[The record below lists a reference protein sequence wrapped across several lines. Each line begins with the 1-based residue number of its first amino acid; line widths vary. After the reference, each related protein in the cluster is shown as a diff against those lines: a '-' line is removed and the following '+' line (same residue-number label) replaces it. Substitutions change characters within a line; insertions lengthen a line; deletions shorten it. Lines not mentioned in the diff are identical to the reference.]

1 MEGDPQ
7 VPLDDSPQAI
17 AARHRKTWLVLG
29 GVVAVVAVLLALYS
43 FFSQPPPPPGSGH
56 NLSAKQIGNV
66 VVPLVGRLE
75 SIGVSGRPQFAG
87 LAVTTATGEMATT
100 CHSLPPGGQL
110 EVHFIDGKSR
120 AESARVNR
128 PLDMCL
134 LNVST
139 TGRETA
145 KLRAGDP
152 ANGEKVWVVA
162 LDDVKLPPYLVEAR
176 VVNLIS
182 EPNGLAM
189 KLEAKQ
195 EFASG
200 AAVFDTQARLVGIIT
215 NPHRYGDFI
224 AALSISRLEK
234 ARENARK

>member
-7 VPLDDSPQAI
+7 APLDDSPEAV

-29 GVVAVVAVLLALYS
+29 GVVAVVAALLALYS
-43 FFSQPPPPPGSGH
+43 FFSQPPPPPGSGQ
-56 NLSAKQIGNV
+56 NLSAKQITAV
-66 VVPLVGRLE
+66 VAPLVGRLQ
-75 SIGVSGRPQFAG
+75 SIGVSGKPQFAG
-87 LAVTTATGEMATT
+87 LAVTTAPGEMATT

-110 EVHFIDGKSR
+110 EVHFQDGKSR

-134 LNVST
+134 LKVET

-145 KLRAGDP
+145 KLRVGDP
-152 ANGEKVWVVA
+152 SNGEKLYVVA
-162 LDDVKLPPYLVEAR
+162 LDDVKLPTYLVEAR
-176 VVNLIS
+176 MANLIA
-182 EPNGLAM
+182 EPNGVAM
-189 KLEAKQ
+189 KIEAKQ

-200 AAVFDTQARLVGIIT
+200 AAVFDTQGRLVGIIT

-224 AALSISRLEK
+224 AALGISRLEK
-234 ARENARK
+234 ARENARR